1 MKKSASTPSL
11 SSLSAPGAVSAICTG
26 RTSLSLLPSPLK
38 PVHRVKSNSALA
50 SMEFQVTDF
59 SSHIQLEAIT
69 RSTAYN
75 TGICLAEYGKNVVE
89 MDITSKEVFPNS
101 LLNPS
106 SKDVQLKSFLTC
118 MITPHETVE
127 EIEIEDEETQTRAAR
142 DIARGSNRRR
152 RSMDMH
158 TTNDDAEIEY
168 DMRAR
173 VPRMIW

>member
-1 MKKSASTPSL
+1 
-11 SSLSAPGAVSAICTG
+11 
-26 RTSLSLLPSPLK
+26 
-38 PVHRVKSNSALA
+38 
-50 SMEFQVTDF
+50 MEFQVTDF

-89 MDITSKEVFPNS
+89 MDIFPNS

-127 EIEIEDEETQTRAAR
+127 EIEIEIEDEETQTRAAR